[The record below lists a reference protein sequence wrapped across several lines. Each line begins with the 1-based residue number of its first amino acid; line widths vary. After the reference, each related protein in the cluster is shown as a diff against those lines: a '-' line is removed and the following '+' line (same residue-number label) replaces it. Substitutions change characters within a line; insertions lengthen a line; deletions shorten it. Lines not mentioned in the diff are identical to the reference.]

1 MTSFQNKEKLEW
13 VSTYISKKE
22 QGKNSKT
29 SKRKAKLDM
38 RQRDKH

>member
-1 MTSFQNKEKLEW
+1 MTSFQNEEKLGW
-13 VSTYISKKE
+13 VSTIHIKKE

>member
-1 MTSFQNKEKLEW
+1 MGKKNI
-13 VSTYISKKE
+13 YRKKE